1 MAKQEPATQDSMK
14 YTLYRRKR
22 RNGDEVVVGRSFV
35 WLVWIFLAFILIL
48 AGRSLAGFIHW
59 P

>member
-1 MAKQEPATQDSMK
+1 MAESNMK
-14 YTLYRRKR
+14 YTLYRRRK

-35 WLVWIFLAFILIL
+35 ALVWVILFFILIIL
-48 AGRSLAGFIHW
+48 GRSIAGFVHW

>member
-1 MAKQEPATQDSMK
+1 MASPDMK

-22 RNGDEVVVGRSFV
+22 KNGEEVAVGRSFV
-35 WLVWIFLAFILIL
+35 WLVWIILAFILIL
-48 AGRSLAGFIHW
+48 LGHSVGFVRW